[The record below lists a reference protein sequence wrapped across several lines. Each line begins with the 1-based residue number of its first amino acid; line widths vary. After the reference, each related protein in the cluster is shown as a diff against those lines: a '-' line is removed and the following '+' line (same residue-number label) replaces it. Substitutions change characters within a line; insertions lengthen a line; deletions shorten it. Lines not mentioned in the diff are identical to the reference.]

1 MFTIK
6 KSNQINIFIL
16 NKIFF
21 GFVLQT
27 DYNQLN
33 NEHEK
38 LKREL
43 ELTQLVDFIFN
54 SILC

>member
-1 MFTIK
+1 MNF
-6 KSNQINIFIL
+6 FIL
-16 NKIFF
+16 SKIFF

-43 ELTQLVDFIFN
+43 ELTQLVDFIYLIKFYVKQFAF
-54 SILC
+54 

>member
-1 MFTIK
+1 M
-6 KSNQINIFIL
+6 NIFIFI
-16 NKIFF
+16 KI
-21 GFVLQT
+21 FVLQT

-38 LKREL
+38 LKREF

-54 SILC
+54 